1 MPTQTV
7 SQSESNTSDLKKTS
21 PKLIPQGFSEK
32 LLMAVAIGLS
42 VFQIYTAIFGMA
54 EMQRVIHLVF
64 ILVILFLMYRGIGKP
79 GEKSGVPTVDW
90 ICIALVVICFGYLI
104 WNKDYI
110 LERID
115 YVTPV
120 TRFEL
125 FAGIAGILLL
135 LEGTRRVIGPSLP
148 LLAVIFLI
156 YAIFGHKIPGQLGHR
171 GYSIDIIV
179 EHTFLLREGIF
190 GIPLAVASTY
200 IFMFILF
207 GTFLEKTGVS
217 NFFLDLAMS
226 LTGWTRGGPAKSAVV
241 ASAMMG
247 TISGSAVANVATT
260 GSFTIPLMKRTGYRS
275 EFAGAVEAVASTG
288 GQIMPPIMGAAAFVM
303 AEFTG
308 VGYLKILYHALLPA
322 LLYFLAVWFMVHF
335 EACRTGLKGLPR
347 KELPPLM
354 PLLITR
360 GYQILPVIVIVVVLF
375 IGYSALMAA
384 LSGVVSVVLVGLV
397 KQATRMK
404 PGELMAVMDAG
415 ARRCVIVSAAC
426 ACAGIAIGM
435 ITLTGI
441 GMKLTSLIIFLSQGK
456 LLIALLLTALCGMIL
471 GMGLPTTPTYIIMAA
486 LLAPAMVKLGVHLIA
501 AHFFIFYYGIIA
513 VITPPVAL
521 ASYTAAGIADGKI
534 MTTALIAVK
543 LGITA
548 YIVPLM
554 FAYSQ
559 ELLLI
564 GSPIKILLS
573 LFTSVTGVF
582 FLSAGIQGWLLGP
595 IRSVERFILIPFA
608 LVLIWPEWITDSIG
622 LVVCSAILIRQY
634 IFNRKINSQNL
645 TSEI

>member
-1 MPTQTV
+1 
-7 SQSESNTSDLKKTS
+7 
-21 PKLIPQGFSEK
+21 
-32 LLMAVAIGLS
+32 MAVGIGLS

-125 FAGIAGILLL
+125 FAGIVGILLL

-156 YAIFGHKIPGQLGHR
+156 YAIFGHNIPGQLGHT

-207 GTFLEKTGVS
+207 GTFLEKTGVT

-226 LTGWTRGGPAKSAVV
+226 LTGWTRGGPAKSAVA

-347 KELPPLM
+347 
-354 PLLITR
+354 R
-360 GYQILPVIVIVVVLF
+360 
-375 IGYSALMAA
+375 A
-384 LSGVVSVVLVGLV
+384 
-397 KQATRMK
+397 
-404 PGELMAVMDAG
+404 
-415 ARRCVIVSAAC
+415 
-426 ACAGIAIGM
+426 
-435 ITLTGI
+435 
-441 GMKLTSLIIFLSQGK
+441 
-456 LLIALLLTALCGMIL
+456 
-471 GMGLPTTPTYIIMAA
+471 
-486 LLAPAMVKLGVHLIA
+486 
-501 AHFFIFYYGIIA
+501 
-513 VITPPVAL
+513 
-521 ASYTAAGIADGKI
+521 
-534 MTTALIAVK
+534 
-543 LGITA
+543 
-548 YIVPLM
+548 
-554 FAYSQ
+554 
-559 ELLLI
+559 
-564 GSPIKILLS
+564 
-573 LFTSVTGVF
+573 
-582 FLSAGIQGWLLGP
+582 
-595 IRSVERFILIPFA
+595 
-608 LVLIWPEWITDSIG
+608 
-622 LVVCSAILIRQY
+622 
-634 IFNRKINSQNL
+634 
-645 TSEI
+645 